1 MDIENA
7 INGTYFDSYE
17 DLEPLHDIQFW
28 ADREDAEVHN
38 EMIHRI
44 MLTDKPRQDAYQQAI
59 LGHRDLFEGKTVLDV
74 GAGTG
79 ILSVFCAQA
88 GAKRVYAVE
97 ASNLARLAR
106 EVVKENGFEGVVEVV
121 ESKVEDFQLP
131 EGEGKV
137 DIIVSEWM
145 GFFLLHEGMLD
156 SVIYARDK
164 FLKPSGLMFPDT
176 ATIYVAPC
184 SVPGRFDEFESLS
197 GVSLRCFG
205 RELRKQKSDKPEILN
220 VEGDQLLHEGHI
232 MAWLDLKEV
241 STDDLNEFDMK
252 EVLIIQEAASPG
264 RCIWF
269 DCSFPSGTA
278 TDRRRSP
285 ATHWKQS
292 VILLPED
299 ACETVDKLDP
309 IAFSLSLARNTEHRR
324 RYNLQLTLLDAEK
337 EEHSLPCECV
347 MTKCILMKAHL
358 QSMEVDQ

>member
-17 DLEPLHDIQFW
+17 DLE
-28 ADREDAEVHN
+28 
-38 EMIHRI
+38 IHRI

-88 GAKRVYAVE
+88 GAKKVYAVE

-121 ESKVEDFQLP
+121 ESKVEDFTLP
-131 EGEGKV
+131 EGESKV

-252 EVLIIQEAASPG
+252 EVLIIQRAG
-264 RCIWF
+264 KFQGVCIWF
-269 DCSFPSGTA
+269 DCSFPSGNASEPTKEVVLS
-278 TDRRRSP
+278 TNPNSP

-309 IAFSLSLARNTEHRR
+309 IAFSLSLARNAEHRR